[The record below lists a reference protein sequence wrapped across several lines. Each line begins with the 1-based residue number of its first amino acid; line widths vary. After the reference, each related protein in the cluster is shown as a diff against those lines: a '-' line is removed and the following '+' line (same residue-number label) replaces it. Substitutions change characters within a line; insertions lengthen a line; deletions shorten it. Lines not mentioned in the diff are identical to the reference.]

1 MLDVIIN
8 IFFMFIVGYLSGGI
22 PPTPPTDIQTPPPPH
37 HTSKFMLAQLDDTN
51 KASGQATTCHS

>member
-1 MLDVIIN
+1 ML
-8 IFFMFIVGYLSGGI
+8 IVGYLSGGI

-37 HTSKFMLAQLDDTN
+37 HTSKFMLVQLDDTI